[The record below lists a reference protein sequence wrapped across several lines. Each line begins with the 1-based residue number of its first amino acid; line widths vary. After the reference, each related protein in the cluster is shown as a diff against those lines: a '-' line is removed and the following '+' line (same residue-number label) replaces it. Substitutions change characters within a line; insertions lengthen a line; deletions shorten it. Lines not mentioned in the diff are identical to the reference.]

1 MNSVA
6 AISKNLPRG
15 KPFAKGLSGNP
26 TGRPRRTPEEVTLA
40 ESCRAKTREALEVI
54 EGLMRTS
61 DNDRVRLAAAQ
72 FIIERGWGRAPERI
86 ELMATTVELS
96 AKGLELS
103 PREAYLELIK
113 GVELLEESEAPKH
126 LPDIGGLS
134 LILAEEENNCL
145 IEYIG
150 DGG

>member
-1 MNSVA
+1 MNPVA

-26 TGRPRRTPEEVTLA
+26 TGRPRRTPEEVELA
-40 ESCRAKTREALEVI
+40 DACRAKTKDALEVI

-86 ELMATTVELS
+86 ELMASEIETSSEDWQLS
-96 AKGLELS
+96 PHETYLRIIRGLEVEDQSAL
-103 PREAYLELIK
+103 PLPQRTETGTDFILLGH
-113 GVELLEESEAPKH
+113 GV
-126 LPDIGGLS
+126 
-134 LILAEEENNCL
+134 
-145 IEYIG
+145 
-150 DGG
+150 

>member
-1 MNSVA
+1 MAMNPVA

-26 TGRPRRTPEEVTLA
+26 TGRPRRTPEEVELA
-40 ESCRAKTREALEVI
+40 DACRAKTKDALEVI

-86 ELMATTVELS
+86 ELVAAKVDLAVEG
-96 AKGLELS
+96 APLS
-103 PREAYLELIK
+103 PREAYMRLIR
-113 GVELLEESEAPKH
+113 GVEVVECGPEAELLPARSGFET
-126 LPDIGGLS
+126 
-134 LILAEEENNCL
+134 ILAREDQQGE
-145 IEYIG
+145 
-150 DGG
+150 